1 MHKTIKY
8 LLLIFLFAQS
18 GSILGQTET
27 DTSETSAIKIYNSN
41 FYEFRGD
48 LDPPEEHYKGDVKMT
63 HDSVY
68 MFADTSI
75 LSLDYMDAVGN
86 IVIIQEDTIRL
97 FADSLYYDTKDG
109 KAQLFY
115 NVVLENGKQQLFTER
130 LDYYTKS
137 KIAVYPDT
145 ALLQNDR
152 TKLSSLRGKYDMN
165 AALATF
171 AGEVI
176 VIDEE
181 FTLTADSLLYNTD
194 IDKAIF
200 VGPTNIDQENRKIYC
215 ESGYYD
221 IQNGQASFEQ
231 NANYVE
237 GDQVASANKIKY
249 NEATGEVTLIG
260 NAKYKDKEKNATA
273 QRMVYD
279 ENTKDIILTGD
290 AYFYDGESTATGDE
304 IKYNE
309 ESGEV
314 SILGKALIDGDET
327 RIEANNSKFDE
338 ARGVGVFEGDVAFLS
353 KTDSVSVF
361 SDILEVDNESKI
373 NIATGESRPHML
385 RFVDGDSL
393 YLSADT
399 LYVQERID
407 SIFVI
412 ERIDTSIVQVETM
425 VEVKPKE
432 ENPKEEKPQ
441 GGLFSEEKINAAQ
454 DSLEDIKPEG
464 KREKPSRGSRGKKNK
479 SDEGT
484 NGLEKPVRSSEEE
497 KKDEEKVYETVMKDS
512 MVFDTIMNF
521 TGLDTVN
528 VFKAYK
534 DVRILSE
541 EFQAISD
548 SMYYD
553 NKDSL
558 FVLFQN
564 PIMWSDSMQFT
575 GDTISIK
582 LADAG
587 VETVY
592 LNGRAMINEFLKGD
606 HYNQIKAKY
615 IEAWIDSSSI
625 SFMEMR
631 QNAESNYYIMDDED
645 AFIGL
650 NHTLCNLMNFY
661 FEGGEMSDIKFFEQ
675 PTSILTP
682 VQQLTREQ
690 LFLKDFSWELDLKPN
705 TLEDLLKAKEI
716 SEISAILGAEDDL
729 PKGDVEIKEEG
740 ENPVEEVKEPEPKS
754 NVKRN
759 N

>member
-1 MHKTIKY
+1 MQKALTY
-8 LLLIFLFAQS
+8 LILIILFVQA
-18 GSILGQTET
+18 GTILGQTET
-27 DTSETSAIKIYNSN
+27 DTTEVSAIKIYNSN

-75 LSLDYMDAVGN
+75 LSLDYMNAVGN

-97 FADSLYYDTKDG
+97 FADSLFYDTQDG

-115 NVVLENGKQQLFTER
+115 NVVLENGKQQLFTES
-130 LDYYTKS
+130 LDYYTES

-145 ALLQNDR
+145 ALLKNDR
-152 TKLSSLRGKYDMN
+152 TQLSSLRGKYDVN

-181 FTLTADSLLYNTD
+181 FNLTADSLLYNTD

-200 VGPTNIDQENRKIYC
+200 VGPTNINQENRKIYC

-221 IQNGQASFEQ
+221 IQNGQASFER

-237 GDQVASANKIKY
+237 GDQVASATQIKY
-249 NEATGEVTLIG
+249 NESTGEVTLIG
-260 NAKYKDKEKNATA
+260 NAKYKDAEKNATA
-273 QRMVYD
+273 DRMVYD

-290 AYFYDGESTATGDE
+290 AYFFDGETTATGDE

-314 SILGKALIDGDET
+314 SILGKALIDGEET
-327 RIEANNSKFDE
+327 RIEANNSNFDE
-338 ARGVGVFEGDVAFLS
+338 ARGVGVFKGDVEFLS
-353 KTDSVSVF
+353 KSDSVSVF
-361 SDILEVDNESKI
+361 SDILEVDNETKI
-373 NIATGESRPHML
+373 NIATGESRPYML

-399 LYVQERID
+399 LHVQERID

-412 ERIDTSIVQVETM
+412 DKIDTTIVKVESIV
-425 VEVKPKE
+425 EVQRKTEVIDE
-432 ENPKEEKPQ
+432 EALE
-441 GGLFSEEKINAAQ
+441 SIQ
-454 DSLEDIKPEG
+454 DSLAI
-464 KREKPSRGSRGKKNK
+464 EKPKGK
-479 SDEGT
+479 T
-484 NGLEKPVRSSEEE
+484 QKPKRSSGE
-497 KKDEEKVYETVMKDS
+497 KKKEDKKDDKKEDKVNSKEVKEKVFETVVKDS
-512 MVFDTIMNF
+512 MVFDTLRNF

-528 VFKAYK
+528 VFKAFK

-548 SMYYD
+548 SLYYD
-553 NKDSL
+553 DKDSL

-582 LADAG
+582 LTDAG
-587 VETVY
+587 VEKVY
-592 LNGRAMINEFLKGD
+592 INGKAMINELIDGD

-631 QNAESNYYIMDDED
+631 QNAESNYYIMDDAE

-661 FEGGEMSDIKFFEQ
+661 FEDGEMSDIKFFEQ
-675 PTSILTP
+675 PTSVLTP
-682 VQQLTREQ
+682 MQQLTRDQ
-690 LFLKDFSWELDLKPN
+690 LFLKEFSWELDLKPN
-705 TLEDLLKAKEI
+705 NLEDLLKAKEI
-716 SEISAILGAEDDL
+716 SEISVPLEAVGDL
-729 PKGDVEIKEEG
+729 PKGKDTQDQEVENLIDG
-740 ENPVEEVKEPEPKS
+740 VKETGAKLKGKKKEQK
-754 NVKRN
+754 
-759 N
+759 